1 MSRPDEMPEASDSGS
16 LPADLEP
23 ALARL
28 AGTPELLVALDF
40 DGTLAPEVDVP
51 DDARALPEAHDAVLA
66 LLELPHTA
74 VAFISG
80 RAMQSLQHV
89 AQLPES
95 ALLVGSHGVEVHT
108 DGRTEVDLDDAE
120 LARRDAL
127 GATLEGIAEGLEGVW
142 IEVKPAGFALHTRV
156 AGDAETATAER
167 RALAET
173 ELEANGLTVRRGKNV
188 IEFSVRSTTKGE
200 AVERLRRQTGAT
212 AVLFAGDDVTDED
225 GFAALGPGDLGLKSG
240 DGETRASH
248 RVTGP
253 REVASTLR
261 MLAEK
266 RAGAPL
272 PRL

>member
-1 MSRPDEMPEASDSGS
+1 MSDTALPVDLQEA
-16 LPADLEP
+16 LT
-23 ALARL
+23 RL

-89 AQLPES
+89 SELPET

-120 LARRDAL
+120 LDRRDAL

-156 AGDAETATAER
+156 AGEAETATAER

-173 ELEANGLTVRRGKNV
+173 EPEANGLTVRRGKNV

-225 GFAALGPGDLGLKSG
+225 GFAALGADDLGLKAG
-240 DGETRASH
+240 DGSTLANH
-248 RVTGP
+248 RVKGP
-253 REVASTLR
+253 IEVARALTL
-261 MLAEK
+261 LADLRE
-266 RAGAPL
+266 GDVHEQ
-272 PRL
+272 